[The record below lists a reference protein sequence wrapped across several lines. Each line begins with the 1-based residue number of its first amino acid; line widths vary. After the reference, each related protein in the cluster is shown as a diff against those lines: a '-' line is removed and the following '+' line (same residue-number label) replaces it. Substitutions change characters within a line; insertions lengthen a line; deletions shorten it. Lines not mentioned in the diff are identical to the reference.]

1 MPLSRSS
8 SSAFF
13 FLPPRFFSSF
23 ASRSGA
29 FKAPLISRSCCM
41 VRDPNPLRQRR
52 AASRQIFSPAG
63 LSRSHSTVPSRS
75 ASTAPIRVSCRA
87 MPPRSA
93 RRFTRA
99 NIVSAITLVMGTPSI
114 ALRSSG
120 VILATVRWPSPT
132 NSAAWLRTPPAIA
145 ANAPASMSR
154 TICSCSASAASDARM
169 RCISS
174 AARAALRS
182 PAGVGGLS
190 GVVRCPHASSRA
202 RKLSVP
208 SMTACGLAAASSS
221 HASTHGH
228 SCGHTSRMCACG
240 PGSIA
245 RKQGQSHSSEMIA
258 IERTADMQ

>member
-8 SSAFF
+8 SSVFF

-41 VRDPNPLRQRR
+41 VRDPDPLRQRR

-75 ASTAPIRVSCRA
+75 ASTAPIRVSCHA

-93 RRFTRA
+93 RGLTRA

-145 ANAPASMSR
+145 ANAPASNVAHDLQLLRVRSER
-154 TICSCSASAASDARM
+154 RADALHIQRRPRGSALARRRRRLER
-169 RCISS
+169 RC
-174 AARAALRS
+174 ALPARLE
-182 PAGVGGLS
+182 P
-190 GVVRCPHASSRA
+190 RA
-202 RKLSVP
+202 Q
-208 SMTACGLAAASSS
+208 SSS
-221 HASTHGH
+221 HSLRGKVRRRAHFARAGH
-228 SCGHTSRMCACG
+228 SRCCRGRAKLRPANG
-240 PGSIA
+240 
-245 RKQGQSHSSEMIA
+245 RW
-258 IERTADMQ
+258 ADVMAGMYDP